1 MSKLVP
7 VTDELL
13 DQARGDSNLRRQLVA
28 EHLDQLTMAM
38 GRTKNRNKLDAV
50 ATRHLQEGAR
60 LAVKLT
66 EILHGIAR
74 KSAR

>member
-13 DQARGDSNLRRQLVA
+13 DQARSDSNLRRRLVA

-38 GRTKNRNKLDAV
+38 GRTKSRNKLDVV

>member
-1 MSKLVP
+1 L
-7 VTDELL
+7 DE
-13 DQARGDSNLRRQLVA
+13 
-28 EHLDQLTMAM
+28 
-38 GRTKNRNKLDAV
+38 V

-74 KSAR
+74 KSPR